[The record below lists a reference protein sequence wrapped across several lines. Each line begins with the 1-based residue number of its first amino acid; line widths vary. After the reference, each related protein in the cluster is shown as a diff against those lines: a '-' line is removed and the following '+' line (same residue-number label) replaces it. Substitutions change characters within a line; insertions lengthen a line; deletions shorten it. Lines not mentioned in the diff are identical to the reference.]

1 MQSMASVNSTVHQI
15 HQLVPS
21 TRLPTPRLYVGSSRT
36 KRGLFDFIGQIS
48 KSLFG
53 TATTS
58 DINAA
63 LKRHMQILNNNNVK
77 LAKAMAQQDE
87 HLSSFISTVDERFNN
102 IMSAVTKNHQDAVA
116 ISELAHRSM
125 DALEHE
131 FVLLNELTLKQTN
144 VSAQLE
150 KELEHMKLGI
160 HDLVKG
166 KLSPFLLSP
175 HVLQSSLR
183 QVQDIIITKFP
194 QFHISH
200 KDPLYYYSHGDFL
213 FTRHHSHKFCF

>member
-1 MQSMASVNSTVHQI
+1 
-15 HQLVPS
+15 
-21 TRLPTPRLYVGSSRT
+21 
-36 KRGLFDFIGQIS
+36 
-48 KSLFG
+48 
-53 TATTS
+53 
-58 DINAA
+58 
-63 LKRHMQILNNNNVK
+63 
-77 LAKAMAQQDE
+77 
-87 HLSSFISTVDERFNN
+87 
-102 IMSAVTKNHQDAVA
+102 
-116 ISELAHRSM
+116 M

-131 FVLLNELTLKQTN
+131 FVILNELTLKQTN

-183 QVQDIIITKFP
+183 QVQDIITTKFP

-213 FTRHHSHKFCF
+213 FTRHHSHLFLTLKIPISSFLQPIAMYKLYSFTVPINSSSQHATQLVDIPDYFLLTEDNQHYATISASQIYHCR